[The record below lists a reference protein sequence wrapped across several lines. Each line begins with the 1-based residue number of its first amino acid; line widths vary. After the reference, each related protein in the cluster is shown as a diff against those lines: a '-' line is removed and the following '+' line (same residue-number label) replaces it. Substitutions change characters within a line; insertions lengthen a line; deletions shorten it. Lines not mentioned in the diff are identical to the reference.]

1 MFDFDTPDEM
11 LWIREAVL
19 QGALQLYTRLLL
31 SAPRRPREVS
41 FCIYGAANAPAA
53 FTRSA
58 AARTGRDRWAAFDRA
73 LSDPDSGGFPARAS
87 VKFILCDVDGKG
99 DLEECKEG
107 LSKFVEERMPIVAGR
122 GLVCLR
128 SEREEYLD

>member
-1 MFDFDTPDEM
+1 MFDFDAPDEM
-11 LWIREAVL
+11 VWIRDTVL
-19 QGALQLYTRLLL
+19 QAALQLYTRLLL
-31 SAPRRPREVS
+31 SASRRLREVS

-73 LSDPDSGGFPARAS
+73 LSDPDSGGFPALAS